1 MRNGMTHDQ
10 GAKVIIHDPSK
21 PPNIVSEGIP
31 VRPGTSSNIGLQLE
45 VLHRLEAP
53 YQSNC
58 SSEWVDGFGNNASL
72 YQGCVFFV
80 QDDILSYFCFFL
92 NFMSHDHFTNFS

>member
-58 SSEWVDGFGNNASL
+58 TSEWVDGFGNNASL

-80 QDDILSYFCFFL
+80 QDFVVFLFF
-92 NFMSHDHFTNFS
+92 FKFYVA